1 MKNILIKPNKEN
13 LTRFVTIGGIL
24 VFIGFFDVLV
34 NTFFN
39 INLTD
44 FLPSKLSYLAPLIIG
59 TIGLYFIR
67 IEFSGNKLLDKINTN
82 FNEFTPN
89 SCTF

>member
-34 NTFFN
+34 NTFLN

-59 TIGLYFIR
+59 TLGLYFIR
-67 IEFSGNKLLDKINTN
+67 IEFS
-82 FNEFTPN
+82 
-89 SCTF
+89 